1 MQAPEETRPH
11 TLPPPRRTPSISVD
25 YSRFYIEYDG
35 KKLVIPCNLLAR
47 TALLSPLKVRQAICV
62 GCDADDCLEGWP
74 SVRPNDV
81 YVLKLKDYTGN
92 VIYGWY
98 VRFQADPFRLIRV
111 PKPLV
116 AKLFLKLHNDERLS
130 KSSLHQTVV
139 EVSLIDQD
147 FPFEELL
154 RRTLLCISSTQS
166 KKRKRGK
173 TDQDTEAPR
182 SEPSQDLSVPASPKR
197 NMEDCCSICLEE
209 VEVLPSNCCGLSGGT
224 CRTCNDKVRGLCTL
238 CDRRTLTSAYECE
251 GCRNNCTFE
260 ESGYPCSACGEPRVC
275 VNCHSEL
282 SVCWACINKFD

>member
-1 MQAPEETRPH
+1 MQPKEETRPH
-11 TLPPPRRTPSISVD
+11 TLPLPRHTPSIKVD
-25 YSRFYIEYDG
+25 YSRFYIESVG
-35 KKLVIPCNLLAR
+35 QKLVIPCNLFAR

-81 YVLKLKDYTGN
+81 YVLKLNDYNGN

-98 VRFQADPFRLIRV
+98 VRFQVEPFRFIRV

-139 EVSLIDQD
+139 DVVLIDRESR
-147 FPFEELL
+147 FEELL
-154 RRTLLCISSTQS
+154 RRTLLCMNLTQS
-166 KKRKRGK
+166 KKRKRSK

-182 SEPSQDLSVPASPKR
+182 SELSPVLSAPSSPKR
-197 NMEDCCSICLEE
+197 NMEDCCSLCLEE
-209 VEVLPSNCCGLSGGT
+209 VEVFPSNCCGLSGGT

-238 CDRRTLTSAYECE
+238 CDRRTLTCAHECDR
-251 GCRNNCTFE
+251 CRNRCTFQ
-260 ESGYPCSACGEPRVC
+260 ESAYPCSACGEPRVC
-275 VNCHSEL
+275 VSCHSEF
-282 SVCWACINKFD
+282 SVCRVCIDKVG